1 MRAEDRDQRLSQI
14 QTLWADLRRAHGGEG
29 EEALD
34 TRGQLLEQYS
44 GAVQR
49 YLRSILRRAAPA
61 TDPEDLAWELTQEFA
76 VKFLR
81 GGFRGADPGRG
92 RFRDLVKRAL
102 RNLVIDHWRRRA
114 REPVNLPEDAEGL
127 TDQLQTGDDPD
138 RAFLDAWREEVLQ
151 RSWDALQRG
160 EEETGAPYYSV
171 LCCHLERGLTAA
183 QTAAELGP
191 RLGKS
196 FSADAIRQLR
206 TRAREKLADLLIN
219 EVARSL
225 ETEEPEPIQEE
236 LIELG
241 LYEITSC
248 REALER
254 RRARA

>member
-1 MRAEDRDQRLSQI
+1 MRDEDRAQRLSQI
-14 QTLWADLRRAHGGEG
+14 QTLWSELRRAHLGEG
-29 EEALD
+29 EEASD
-34 TRGQLLEQYS
+34 TRGQLLERYS

-49 YLRSILRRAAPA
+49 YLRAILRQAAPGA
-61 TDPEDLAWELTQEFA
+61 DHEDLAWELTQEFA

-81 GGFRGADPGRG
+81 GGFRGADPARG

-114 REPVNLPEDAEGL
+114 REPVNLPEDPEGL
-127 TDQLQTGDDPD
+127 AAHLQTTDDPD

-151 RSWDALQRG
+151 QAWDALQRG
-160 EEETGAPYYSV
+160 EEESGAPYYSV
-171 LCCHLERGLTAA
+171 LCCHLEQGLTAA

-191 RLGKS
+191 RFGKT
-196 FSADAIRQLR
+196 FSPDAIRQIR
-206 TRAREKLADLLIN
+206 TRARDKLADLLID

-225 ETEEPEPIQEE
+225 ETEELEQVQEE

-241 LYEITSC
+241 LYELASC

-254 RRARA
+254 RRARS